1 MKKIITISLLSAAVA
16 TSLIAKPNIDP
27 TKMKASLAQM
37 AGEKGVFAQNEMFPK
52 DYFLISKNLPF
63 LVGLTLH
70 HPMSSDLNLSKE
82 QIEKIQM
89 IKGKLMPSIITS
101 AKEIKAL
108 EIELAQNM
116 MKGKKASDMLT
127 EVDKIGDLKIALTKE
142 HLKCIESVLAVLTE
156 DQKKKLGGTLWK
168 VLYCKL

>member
-1 MKKIITISLLSAAVA
+1 MKKMITISLLIGALSS
-16 TSLIAKPNIDP
+16 SLMAKPNIDP
-27 TKMKASLAQM
+27 TNMKASLVQM

-89 IKGKLMPSIITS
+89 IKGKLMPDIINS
-101 AKEIKAL
+101 AKKIKAMEIKL
-108 EIELAQNM
+108 SKDM
-116 MKGKKASDMLT
+116 MSGQKATDMLT
-127 EVDKIGDLKIALTKE
+127 AVDKIGALKTALTKE
-142 HLKCIESVLAVLTE
+142 HLKCIESVLAILTE
-156 DQKKKLGGTLWK
+156 DQKKKLLEYAGKGHK
-168 VLYCKL
+168 N